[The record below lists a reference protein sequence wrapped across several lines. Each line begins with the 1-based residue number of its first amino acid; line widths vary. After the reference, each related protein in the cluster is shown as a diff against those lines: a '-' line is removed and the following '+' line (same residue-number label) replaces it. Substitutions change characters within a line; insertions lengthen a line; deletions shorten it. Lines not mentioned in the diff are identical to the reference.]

1 MPIWGSGSAEGVGVG
16 MGQRRSESARVV
28 LVTGGTSGIGFG
40 LVAAFLASGDRVY
53 TCGRRA
59 GRVAR
64 LLAEQPDGPGEL
76 RALTGDVTDEGFRRD
91 LVERIGAES
100 GRLDVLVNNAGIIR
114 GPGDLEETV
123 ADWRATLETN
133 LIAPFALIQACEP
146 LLGQAA
152 DPCVINIGSA
162 CAEQPY
168 ATCTSTSYS
177 VSKAG
182 LHMLTLRLARALGP
196 RGIRVNAVAP
206 GVVPSEMWG
215 PGAAGLMQSTIER
228 RHVLQ
233 HRPVTAEDVAQA
245 VIFLASPEARTI
257 TGTILK
263 VDAGYTLG

>member
-1 MPIWGSGSAEGVGVG
+1 MGGQGGAVGPVAG
-16 MGQRRSESARVV
+16 RVV
-28 LVTGGTSGIGFG
+28 LVTGGTSGIGAG
-40 LVAAFLASGDRVY
+40 LVAAFLAAGDRVY

-59 GRVAR
+59 ERVEH
-64 LLAEQPDGPGEL
+64 LLAAHSGG
-76 RALTGDVTDEGFRRD
+76 AGTLTGLVGDVTDGQFRQA
-91 LVERIGAES
+91 LAERIGADG

-114 GPGDLEETV
+114 GSGDLEETLE
-123 ADWRATLETN
+123 DWRATLETN
-133 LIAPFALIQACEP
+133 LIAPFALIQACE
-146 LLGQAA
+146 LLLRRAV

-162 CAEQPY
+162 CSQQPF

-182 LHMLTLRLARALGP
+182 LDLLTLRLARALGP
-196 RGIRVNAVAP
+196 QGIRVNAVAP

-215 PGAAGLMQSTIER
+215 EGAEDLIQSTIRR

-233 HRPVTAEDVAQA
+233 QRPVTPQDLAQA
-245 VIFLASPEARTI
+245 VLFLASPGARTI